1 MNFSTTLGLSAI
13 AATAMISTTAFAGGE
28 HWTDN
33 FSEAQATA
41 AEGDKDLL
49 LDFTGSDWCGW
60 CIKLNEEVFSHD
72 EFNEFADSNFVLVE
86 LDYPNRKELAEEV
99 VEQNAELQTRYDVSG
114 FPTIILA
121 DAAGRPYAQTGYQ
134 AGGPEAYVAH
144 LQELQQVR
152 VERDANFAAAE
163 EAEGLEKAQYLHDG
177 LQAMGDTL
185 AVKHYAEVV
194 AEVMELDADNEAGLK
209 GHYETLALAAEQR
222 GLLEAA
228 MSGDVQ
234 GDPEGTIA
242 QLDELLTNEELTT
255 PIRQEALAMKS
266 QIMMFVME
274 DKPGA
279 KVVLEQAIA
288 IAPDSELGQQLAGA
302 LERFFGD
309 DSE

>member
-1 MNFSTTLGLSAI
+1 MNFSSTLGLSAI

-33 FSEAQATA
+33 FSEAQTTA

-86 LDYPNRKELAEEV
+86 LDYPNSKELPEEV
-99 VEQNAELQTRYDVSG
+99 VAQNAELQERYDVSG

-152 VERDANFAAAE
+152 VERDAAFAAAE
-163 EAEGLEKAQYLHDG
+163 EAEGLERAEFLHAG
-177 LQAMGDTL
+177 LQAVGDSL
-185 AVKHYAEVV
+185 AVKHYGDLV
-194 AEVMELDADNEAGLK
+194 AEAIELDADNEAGIK
-209 GHYETLALAAEQR
+209 GHYEMLALAEEQR
-222 GLLEAA
+222 GLLEEA

-242 QLDELLTNEELTT
+242 QLDELLANDELTA

-274 DKPGA
+274 DKDGA
-279 KVVLEQAIA
+279 RVVLEEAIA
-288 IAPDSELGQQLAGA
+288 VAPDSEMGEMLAGA

>member
-1 MNFSTTLGLSAI
+1 MRGAGEGFDGGLD
-13 AATAMISTTAFAGGE
+13 G
-28 HWTDN
+28 
-33 FSEAQATA
+33 
-41 AEGDKDLL
+41 
-49 LDFTGSDWCGW
+49 
-60 CIKLNEEVFSHD
+60 
-72 EFNEFADSNFVLVE
+72 VE
-86 LDYPNRKELAEEV
+86 
-99 VEQNAELQTRYDVSG
+99 
-114 FPTIILA
+114 
-121 DAAGRPYAQTGYQ
+121 
-134 AGGPEAYVAH
+134 
-144 LQELQQVR
+144 
-152 VERDANFAAAE
+152 
-163 EAEGLEKAQYLHDG
+163 
-177 LQAMGDTL
+177 
-185 AVKHYAEVV
+185 
-194 AEVMELDADNEAGLK
+194 
-209 GHYETLALAAEQR
+209 R